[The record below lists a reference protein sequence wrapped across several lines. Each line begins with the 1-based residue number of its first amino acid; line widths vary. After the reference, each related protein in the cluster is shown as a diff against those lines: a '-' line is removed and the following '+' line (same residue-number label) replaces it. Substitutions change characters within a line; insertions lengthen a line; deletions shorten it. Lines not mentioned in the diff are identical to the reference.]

1 VRRDWTAAREKVA
14 REGRCRYCGRADG
27 LQAAH
32 VIGRKHDA
40 TGMVNPND
48 IVPLCLEHH
57 HQYDHGKH
65 GLELLP
71 HLTYAEQAA
80 AVSHVGIMAALK
92 RTTRH

>member
-1 VRRDWTAAREKVA
+1 MRRDWTAAREKVT
-14 REGRCRYCGRADG
+14 REGRCRYCGRTDT

-32 VIGRKHDA
+32 VLSRKHDA
-40 TGMVNPND
+40 GTLVNPND
-48 IVPLCLEHH
+48 VVPLCLEHH
-57 HQYDHGKH
+57 QQYDHGKH

-80 AVSHVGIMAALK
+80 AVAHVGIMAALR